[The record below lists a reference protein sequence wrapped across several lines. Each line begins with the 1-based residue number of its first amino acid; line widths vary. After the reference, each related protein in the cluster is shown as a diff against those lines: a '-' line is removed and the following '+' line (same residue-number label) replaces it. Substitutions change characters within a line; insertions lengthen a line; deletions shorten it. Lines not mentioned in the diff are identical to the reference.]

1 MVCVPCCLPT
11 AYPLYTILMP
21 KITKRLVE
29 GIKPADRDVL
39 QWDGELRGFGVRVK
53 PSGVRSYL
61 VQYRNQHGRSRR
73 LTLGTH
79 GHLTAEEAR
88 AEARR
93 LLADVARGCDPAE
106 DRKALRKALT
116 VSEFAERYMTE
127 YAAGK
132 KKPGTLETDRI
143 NLRCHILPALGN
155 LPVASIT
162 KSDVVRLHQ
171 SMKDT
176 PGAANRT
183 IQLVSHM
190 LNVAEKWGQ
199 RPDGSNPCRHVEKF
213 KERKRERYLSAS
225 ELLRLGE
232 VLAEAERTR
241 TELAGAIAAIRLLI
255 FTGCRR
261 GEILTLRWEH
271 VDFEKECLRLPD
283 SKTGARIIHLNAPAL
298 EILSVAE
305 RQDGNPY
312 VIVGGKPG
320 AHLVNLKKPWQ
331 RIRAQA
337 ELDDVRLHD
346 LRHSFASVAVGLG
359 ESLHMT
365 GKLLGHSQ
373 AQTTQRYAHLADDP
387 VKAANERVGAAI
399 AGMMSGKAS
408 TVIPISDRKGSGR
421 P

>member
-1 MVCVPCCLPT
+1 
-11 AYPLYTILMP
+11 MP
-21 KITKRLVE
+21 KVTKRLVE
-29 GIKPADRDVL
+29 GIKPANRDVL
-39 QWDGELRGFGVRVK
+39 QWDSELRGFGVRVK
-53 PSGVRSYL
+53 SSGVRSYL

-73 LTLGTH
+73 LTIGTH
-79 GHLTAEEAR
+79 GRLTAEEAR

-106 DRKALRKALT
+106 DRKALRNALT
-116 VSEFAERYMTE
+116 MSEFSERYMTD
-127 YAAGK
+127 YAEGK

-241 TELAGAIAAIRLLI
+241 TELPGALAAIRLLI

-261 GEILTLRWEH
+261 GEILTLQWEH
-271 VDFEKECLRLPD
+271 VDFENECLRLPD
-283 SKTGARIIHLNAPAL
+283 SKTGARTIHLNAPAL
-298 EILSVAE
+298 EILSVVE

-320 AHLVNLKKPWQ
+320 AHLVNLRKPWQ

-337 ELDDVRLHD
+337 ELEDVRLHD

-387 VKAANERVGAAI
+387 VKAATERIGATI
-399 AGMMSGKAS
+399 AGMMGGPTGEVVRLKQ
-408 TVIPISDRKGSGR
+408 R
-421 P
+421 